1 MSKPICTNLLYWYK
15 IGLYDMSLYFI
26 LFAAGVGNCAWL
38 TLESRGQRSLFILH
52 LKFHLENKGDK
63 SSPKSLTAL
72 TLSLYV
78 LIHVN
83 YKTNCEQ
90 LLPKSLKKEI

>member
-1 MSKPICTNLLYWYK
+1 MVVLCSAQ
-15 IGLYDMSLYFI
+15 MAQ
-26 LFAAGVGNCAWL
+26 AATDTTWNGG
-38 TLESRGQRSLFILH
+38 TG
-52 LKFHLENKGDK
+52 GDK

-90 LLPKSLKKEI
+90 VLPKSLKKEI